1 MARKSAQI
9 FTSIWNLRGD
19 FRNLSEG
26 AQRLYLLILTQPG
39 LSHCGV
45 LSLTPTGGALFSP
58 TSTPEGIA
66 EALDELQRER
76 YVSVDTTTSEVMVR
90 TFFKH
95 DGLLR
100 IPNMVRAMARDFEC
114 IQSDDLQQQVAEA
127 LPQGFGETFSAGF
140 EADFPPAIQRRF
152 RLGNDQPL
160 NLGKE
165 QPQAFGCG
173 DRGLGLGVGEGL
185 DLGVR
190 GCGGKGLSTGFDA
203 FWDAYPRHVG
213 KLDARHAWDRAVKRV
228 KPKVLIDGATR
239 FANDPNLPLDK
250 NFIPHPSTWLNQG
263 RWDDEP
269 LPPRVVYSRSK
280 PDRGT
285 DAMHSLHQRYSAETA
300 AES

>member
-45 LSLTPTGGALFSP
+45 LSLTPAGGALFSP

-66 EALDELQRER
+66 DALNELETER
-76 YVSVDTTTSEVMVR
+76 YIAVDVTTSEVMVR

-100 IPNMVRAMARDFEC
+100 IPNMVRAMARDFDC

-127 LPQGFGETFSAGF
+127 LPQGFGETFGAGF
-140 EADFPPAIQRRF
+140 EADFPPAIRQRF
-152 RLGNDQPL
+152 RQGNDQPL
-160 NLGKE
+160 ILGNE
-165 QPQAFGCG
+165 EPQAFGCG
-173 DRGLGLGVGEGL
+173 DRGLGSGVGVDL

-190 GCGGKGLSTGFDA
+190 GCGGKGSDFES
-203 FWDAYPRHVG
+203 FWAVYPRHVG
-213 KLDARHAWDRAVKRV
+213 KQDARRSWDTAVKHA
-228 KPKVLIDGATR
+228 KPKVILAAATR

-263 RWDDEP
+263 RWEDEP
-269 LPPRVVYSRSK
+269 LPPRPEDRPNRSG
-280 PDRGT
+280 PNRGT
-285 DAMHSLHQRYSAETA
+285 DAMLALHKRYSEEAA
-300 AES
+300 AE